1 VKGETL
7 ILATLLIGLFATMA
21 IGVPI
26 AWALGVSGLGAI
38 LLMGVALNTVPQKVF
53 SGMDCFP
60 LMCIPF
66 FILAGELMARGGLT
80 KRLLDFAVLLVGFI
94 RGGLAL
100 ANVIASMLFGGITGS
115 AIADSSAL
123 GSVEIPMMVK
133 NGYDSRFSAAITAA
147 SACIGPIIPPSIPVV
162 IYAMAVGGVSIGAL
176 FAAGFIP
183 GVLVGVAL
191 MVTSYIISCRRKYP
205 KREEKITVREFL
217 TAFKDALL
225 AIMTPVII
233 LGGIIGGVF
242 TPTEAASVAVVYSF
256 IVAYFIYRE
265 LRLSELP
272 DMFLR
277 SGVTAAIV
285 MIIIGTSNIFGM
297 VIAFEQLALKL
308 ADILRP
314 MGYYGFILTVNII
327 FLIVGTF
334 MDQNPAILILA
345 PIFAP
350 IAVALG
356 ISPIHFGII
365 VIMNLVIGL
374 ITPPL
379 GEVLFVVGP
388 IAGVSLEEV
397 SKEVFP
403 FMLVEIGVLLLVS
416 YFPFF
421 SLYIPKLFGY

>member
-1 VKGETL
+1 
-7 ILATLLIGLFATMA
+7 MA

-26 AWALGVSGLGAI
+26 AWALGISGLGAI
-38 LLMGVALNTVPQKVF
+38 VLMGVALNTVPQKVF

-66 FILAGELMARGGLT
+66 FILAGELMAKGGLT
-80 KRLLDFAVLLVGFI
+80 KRLLNFAVLLVGFV

-100 ANVIASMLFGGITGS
+100 ANVVASMLFGGITGS

-123 GSVEIPMMVK
+123 GAVEIPMMVR
-133 NGYDSRFSAAITAA
+133 NGYDSTFSAAVTGA

-176 FAAGFIP
+176 FAAGFVP

-191 MVTSYIISCRRKYP
+191 MVTCYAISRKRNYP
-205 KREEKITVREFL
+205 KRERKVTVREFM
-217 TAFKDALL
+217 TVFTDAIL
-225 AIMTPVII
+225 AMMTPVII
-233 LGGIIGGVF
+233 LGGIIGGIF
-242 TPTEAASVAVVYSF
+242 TATEAASVAVIYSF
-256 IVAYFIYRE
+256 IVAFFIYRE
-265 LRLSELP
+265 LKLSDLP

-277 SGVTAAIV
+277 SGVISATV

-297 VIAFEQLALKL
+297 VIAFEQLAMKL
-308 ADILRP
+308 GDILRP
-314 MGYYGFILTVNII
+314 MGYYGFIITVNVI
-327 FLIVGTF
+327 FLIIGTF

-350 IAVALG
+350 IAVTLG
-356 ISPIHFGII
+356 VDPTHFGII

-388 IAGVSLEEV
+388 IANVSLEAV
-397 SKEVFP
+397 AKEVLP

-416 YFPFF
+416 YFPFI
-421 SLYIPKLFGY
+421 SLSIPRLLGY

>member
-1 VKGETL
+1 
-7 ILATLLIGLFATMA
+7 
-21 IGVPI
+21 
-26 AWALGVSGLGAI
+26 
-38 LLMGVALNTVPQKVF
+38 
-53 SGMDCFP
+53 
-60 LMCIPF
+60 
-66 FILAGELMARGGLT
+66 
-80 KRLLDFAVLLVGFI
+80 
-94 RGGLAL
+94 
-100 ANVIASMLFGGITGS
+100 
-115 AIADSSAL
+115 
-123 GSVEIPMMVK
+123 
-133 NGYDSRFSAAITAA
+133 
-147 SACIGPIIPPSIPVV
+147 
-162 IYAMAVGGVSIGAL
+162 
-176 FAAGFIP
+176 
-183 GVLVGVAL
+183 
-191 MVTSYIISCRRKYP
+191 
-205 KREEKITVREFL
+205 
-217 TAFKDALL
+217 
-225 AIMTPVII
+225 
-233 LGGIIGGVF
+233 
-242 TPTEAASVAVVYSF
+242 
-256 IVAYFIYRE
+256 
-265 LRLSELP
+265 
-272 DMFLR
+272 MFLR

-297 VIAFEQLALKL
+297 VIAFEQLAMKL